1 VFVVWLARWNTRRY
15 WYTYDTNVATSATRI
30 GTEHPGHRDLLG
42 QFRNVHKVL
51 LYEGRFLAGLACY
64 TDTTSSK
71 EAFAS
76 TFLASFQFHLRIA
89 GTVLEADQTSQG
101 DGNMSTDEMRPLS
114 EAVSVLN
121 ISILRNTRD
130 KKLWI
135 SQHGY
140 IEKICTKFGIED
152 TGRTATTPLLSS
164 YRPRQYEG
172 QPTLHQITEMQEKVG
187 SILYA
192 ANVSRSDMSFA
203 ASQSSQFT
211 LMEKNSEEIWKQ
223 VNQWLKENE

>member
-1 VFVVWLARWNTRRY
+1 
-15 WYTYDTNVATSATRI
+15 
-30 GTEHPGHRDLLG
+30 
-42 QFRNVHKVL
+42 
-51 LYEGRFLAGLACY
+51 
-64 TDTTSSK
+64 
-71 EAFAS
+71 
-76 TFLASFQFHLRIA
+76 
-89 GTVLEADQTSQG
+89 
-101 DGNMSTDEMRPLS
+101 MSTDEMRPLS